1 MLFGRKKAE
10 QPHQAPDKK
19 GAAQQSVGNAALSP
33 EDANKRSMADK
44 QLAAAFGEI
53 VLLLLRSSQNNRH
66 SVADLEWLVVPAV
79 RHGQFAVAEARSQE
93 TGAISP
99 VGALLWA
106 MVSDDVDKRLSD
118 PTAPLRL
125 TPNEWRSGDIPWI
138 VLATGD
144 TKVLGGLVQQ
154 LSKTVFKGKPPKTRI
169 RGKDG
174 KTSVGHLEVKPQV
187 AT

>member
-1 MLFGRKKAE
+1 MLFGKKRAE
-10 QPHQAPDKK
+10 QTHQEPDKK
-19 GAAQQSVGNAALSP
+19 GAAQQNVGTAALSP
-33 EDANKRSMADK
+33 EDANRRSMADK

-79 RHGQFAVAEARSQE
+79 RHGQFAVAEARSKE

-106 MVSDDVDKRLSD
+106 MVSDDVDRRLSD
-118 PTAPLRL
+118 MTAPLRL
-125 TPNEWRSGDIPWI
+125 EPNEWRSGDIPWI
-138 VLATGD
+138 ILATGD

-154 LSKTVFKGKPPKTRI
+154 LSKTVFKAKPPKTRI

-174 KTSVGHLEVKPQV
+174 KTSVGHLEVKSQV
-187 AT
+187 AS